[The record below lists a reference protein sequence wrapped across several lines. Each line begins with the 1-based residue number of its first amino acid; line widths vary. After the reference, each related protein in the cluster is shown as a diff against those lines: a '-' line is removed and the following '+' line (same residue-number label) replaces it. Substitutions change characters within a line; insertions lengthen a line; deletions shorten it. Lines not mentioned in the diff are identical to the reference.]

1 MERMNVSP
9 LLPAG
14 SDRHPLLITPTAD
27 SSCEGLRDYLLTHR
41 APLHQLL
48 LQHGGILFRGFRV
61 VGPVDFEACA
71 ESLGARPY
79 GYVGGNSPRT
89 RVASEVFTSTEYPA
103 SEVISLHNE
112 MSYLPTSPR
121 RLFFYSHLPAKS
133 GGQTSLAN
141 GLDVRSAM
149 PEEIIAAFR
158 KRGLKYIRNFKPN
171 VPLGKSWQDTYS
183 TTDQAEV
190 AQLVARQGSE
200 CTWLPGGTLQV
211 TTRCQALAR
220 HPETGQEVWFNQA
233 DQWHPSA
240 LAPRVR
246 ALYEGLLGKDQLP
259 HDCRYADDAPIE
271 ESVMA
276 KIRQTLNQCKLL
288 FDWKQ
293 CDLLVIDNILM
304 MHGRESFTGERK
316 TLAYLS
322 QT

>member
-1 MERMNVSP
+1 MNLSP
-9 LLPAG
+9 LLSAG
-14 SDRHPLLITPTAD
+14 PDHHPVLITPTTD
-27 SSCEGLRDYLLTHR
+27 SSCEALRDYLLIHR
-41 APLHQLL
+41 AALQQLI
-48 LQHGGILFRGFRV
+48 LQHGAILFRGFRV
-61 VGPVDFEACA
+61 VGPVDFESCA

-121 RLFFYSHLPAKS
+121 RLFFYSLLPARS

-141 GLDVRSAM
+141 GLDVCRAM
-149 PEEIIAAFR
+149 PEEIVAALR
-158 KRGLKYIRNFKPN
+158 KRGLKYIRNFKQS
-171 VPLGKSWQDTYS
+171 VPLGKSWQETYS
-183 TTDQAEV
+183 TNDRAEV

-200 CTWLPGGTLQV
+200 CSWLPEGTLQV
-211 TTRCQALAR
+211 STRCQALAT
-220 HPETGQEVWFNQA
+220 HPQTGAEVWFNQA

-246 ALYEGLLGKDQLP
+246 AFYEELVGKDQLP
-259 HDCRYADDAPIE
+259 HDCRYADGEPIE
-271 ESVMA
+271 ENVVA
-276 KIRQTLNQCKLL
+276 KIRRTLNQCKLL
-288 FDWKQ
+288 FDWQQ

-322 QT
+322 VT